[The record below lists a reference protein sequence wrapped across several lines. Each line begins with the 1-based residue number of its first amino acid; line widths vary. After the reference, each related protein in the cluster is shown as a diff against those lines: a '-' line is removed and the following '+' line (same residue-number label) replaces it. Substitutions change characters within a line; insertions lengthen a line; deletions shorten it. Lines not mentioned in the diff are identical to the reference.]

1 MKKLITWRFIL
12 SLIFI
17 VIVTAVVYGLFH
29 FDSKWSSGENDIF
42 KLSLCI
48 VIAIISVIY
57 FFIGKKYNDVN
68 LKNLFLV
75 FSIWTAAVSS
85 VAFLTENTI
94 ILLFNGI
101 HFLYSRAIP
110 EIFSVTAPIIIPVL
124 GFISEMLVLTT
135 GIVYGRLSNADK
147 KLSFVFYKI
156 TALLLW
162 FISMLFFYSIT
173 LIFLKIPYTVL
184 KQKTALESGLIVSGV
199 LCCMWYFFAGT
210 KTSKGNLP
218 KTLSA
223 ISLWNILA
231 VILRFVTSSLIPLYL
246 SGGYISL
253 LGAVSVLTDSKAIIY
268 LSAFMAELALISAGV
283 LLRIHLDKKK
293 LLQKSQQ
300 RIISE

>member
-1 MKKLITWRFIL
+1 MKKLVIWRFIL
-12 SLIFI
+12 PLIFAAIATILAYGI
-17 VIVTAVVYGLFH
+17 VCL
-29 FDSKWSSGENDIF
+29 DQRWSNGKNDIY
-42 KLSLCI
+42 KLSLFI
-48 VIAIISVIY
+48 AIAIISVIY
-57 FFIGKKYNDVN
+57 FFVGKKYNDVN
-68 LKNLFLV
+68 VKKLFLI
-75 FSIWTAAVSS
+75 FSIWTAVISS
-85 VAFLTENTI
+85 VSFLTKNSTILLLSGIHYYYSGAILEIFPASTPVI
-94 ILLFNGI
+94 ILI
-101 HFLYSRAIP
+101 S
-110 EIFSVTAPIIIPVL
+110 

-268 LSAFMAELALISAGV
+268 LSAFMAELALISAGS

-293 LLQKSQQ
+293 AK
-300 RIISE
+300 IV